1 MGGKN
6 VENKCIFDV
15 LTFDIDRGNYE
26 GKVEIQ
32 KGYFIDVTIS
42 VESFDK
48 DLVFEVAENTFET
61 IKVSEELYKEKI
73 AEDLLQLHNE
83 VWNEGRMTNKDE
95 FKKRIKMQGML
106 IFCEG
111 NAELYYDDGDLFWG
125 HTIVVD
131 IDENGLYQ
139 DAQIF
144 G

>member
-1 MGGKN
+1 M
-6 VENKCIFDV
+6 ENKCIFDV

>member
-1 MGGKN
+1 MG
-6 VENKCIFDV
+6 NKCIFDV

>member
-1 MGGKN
+1 MK
-6 VENKCIFDV
+6 NKCIFDV

-73 AEDLLQLHNE
+73 AEDLMQLHNE

-111 NAELYYDDGDLFWG
+111 NAEIYYDDGDLFWG

>member
-1 MGGKN
+1 M
-6 VENKCIFDV
+6 ENKCIFDV

-42 VESFDK
+42 VESSDK

-111 NAELYYDDGDLFWG
+111 NAELYYDDGDFFWG

>member
-1 MGGKN
+1 M
-6 VENKCIFDV
+6 EDKCIFDV
-15 LTFDIDRGNYE
+15 LTFDIDRGNFE

-48 DLVFEVAENTFET
+48 DLVFEVAENIFET

-73 AEDLLQLHNE
+73 AEDLMQLHNE

>member
-1 MGGKN
+1 M
-6 VENKCIFDV
+6 ENKCIFDV

-73 AEDLLQLHNE
+73 AEDLMQLHNE

-111 NAELYYDDGDLFWG
+111 NAELYYDDGYLFWG

>member
-1 MGGKN
+1 M
-6 VENKCIFDV
+6 ENKCIFDV

-73 AEDLLQLHNE
+73 AEDLMQLHNE

>member
-1 MGGKN
+1 MK
-6 VENKCIFDV
+6 NKCIFDV

-73 AEDLLQLHNE
+73 AEDLMQLHNE

-106 IFCEG
+106 IFCVG